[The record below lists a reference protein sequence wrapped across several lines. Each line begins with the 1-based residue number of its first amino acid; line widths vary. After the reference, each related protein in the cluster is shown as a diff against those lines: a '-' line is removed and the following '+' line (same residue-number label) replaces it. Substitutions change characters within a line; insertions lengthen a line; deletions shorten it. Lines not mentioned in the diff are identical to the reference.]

1 MVIKGL
7 PEVLLLNISWEEQR
21 RAPGIVIDEGLN
33 EFWPAGIEKE
43 SLCFCFETCRRE
55 NAFAITGSHC

>member
-1 MVIKGL
+1 M
-7 PEVLLLNISWEEQR
+7 
-21 RAPGIVIDEGLN
+21 DEGLN

-55 NAFAITGSHC
+55 NAFATTGSDC